1 MMEEMNTYI
10 SENLMVIMLL
20 VVVAVVVLGS
30 ERVRFMW
37 STIESTIGYCE
48 QDNESLVST
57 EGGEFQNTVEKIT
70 LLNKFICIL
79 KCQNYQLLS
88 PFR

>member
-1 MMEEMNTYI
+1 MMEEINTYI

-30 ERVRFMW
+30 EPIRFMW

-48 QDNESLVST
+48 QDNESSVST
-57 EGGEFQNTVEKIT
+57 EGGEFLDSLTV
-70 LLNKFICIL
+70 
-79 KCQNYQLLS
+79 Y
-88 PFR
+88 